1 MSTDK
6 EWEEF
11 ISIKNISDTSSYEE
25 GYHILDDGG
34 SLSLNSD
41 GSGTYYGADGG
52 TCYLNADGSGTYYG
66 SDGSTFYLNSDGSG
80 TYYGSTGSTGYLN
93 PDGSGSYYGSAGST
107 GYLNSD
113 GSGTYYGED
122 GSSDYIESSLDHI
135 GSGGNHG
142 TISPV
147 AEAIAS
153 MIGRKLAGSID
164 DISYEITQEP
174 EQEISY
180 SYSFEGPRIEAA
192 RLEERQAARVFNK
205 HLFTWLLTF
214 VFGIYGVDRF
224 CRGQVKLGILKIFTL
239 GGLGIWYLVDF
250 GVALVKSYAAG
261 YRNVDNLTF
270 DDEGRYIH

>member
-6 EWEEF
+6 GWKEF
-11 ISIKNISDTSSYEE
+11 VNIKNLSDVSDYEE

-41 GSGTYYGADGG
+41 GSGTYYGEDGS
-52 TCYLNADGSGTYYG
+52 TCYLNSDGSGTYYG
-66 SDGSTFYLNSDGSG
+66 SDGSTCYLNSDGSG
-80 TYYGSTGSTGYLN
+80 TYYGE
-93 PDGSGSYYGSAGST
+93 DGST

-122 GSSDYIESSLDHI
+122 GSTGYLNSEGSGTYYGEDGNTDYIESV
-135 GSGGNHG
+135 GGYGN
-142 TISPV
+142 ISPA

-164 DISYEITQEP
+164 DISYEVTQEP
-174 EQEISY
+174 QQRQSY
-180 SYSFEGPRIEAA
+180 SYSVENPRIEAA
-192 RLEERQAARVFNK
+192 RFEEQQAERVFNK
-205 HLFTWLLTF
+205 HLFTWLLSF

-224 CRGQVKLGILKIFTL
+224 CRGQIKLGLLKIFTL
-239 GGLGIWYLVDF
+239 GGLGIWYLIDF
-250 GVALVKSYAAG
+250 GIALVKSYAAW